1 MHIDSIKNG
10 IVLDHIKAGKA
21 MELYRVL
28 ELNKLECSVAVLMNV
43 PSQKMGRK
51 DMIKIAEDYEVDLG
65 ILGYIDPGITVNI
78 IKDGEL
84 VEKKKLSLPEK
95 LINVIICKNPRCI
108 TTVESALD
116 QHFILKDRAR
126 GIYRCRFCDAE
137 RKSKA
142 LR

>member
-65 ILGYIDPGITVNI
+65 ILGYIDPGITVDVI
-78 IKDGEL
+78 RDSKL
-84 VEKKKLSLPEK
+84 VEKRHVDLPET
-95 LINVIICKNPRCI
+95 LHGVLRCKNPRCI
-108 TTVESALD
+108 TSVEQELSQEFMLT
-116 QHFILKDRAR
+116 DRENR
-126 GIYRCRFCDAE
+126 VYRCIYCEA
-137 RKSKA
+137 KA
-142 LR
+142 N

>member
-43 PSQKMGRK
+43 PSQKMSRK

-78 IKDGEL
+78 IRDGAL
-84 VEKKKLSLPEK
+84 VEKHTVDLPEK
-95 LINVIICKNPRCI
+95 ITGYLKCNNPRCI
-108 TTVESALD
+108 TTTEQELQQVFKLA
-116 QHFILKDRAR
+116 DRETAT
-126 GIYRCRFCDAE
+126 YRCIYCEAE
-137 RKSKA
+137 HK
-142 LR
+142 

>member
-28 ELNKLECSVAVLMNV
+28 ALNKLECSVAVLMNV

-78 IKDGEL
+78 IRDGEL
-84 VEKKKLSLPEK
+84 VEKHTVDLPDK
-95 LINVIICKNPRCI
+95 ITGYLKCNNPRCI
-108 TTVESALD
+108 TTTEQELQQVFKLANRETAT
-116 QHFILKDRAR
+116 
-126 GIYRCRFCDAE
+126 YRCIYCEAE
-137 RKSKA
+137 HK
-142 LR
+142 

>member
-78 IKDGEL
+78 IRDGEL
-84 VEKKKLSLPEK
+84 VEKHTVDLPEK
-95 LINVIICKNPRCI
+95 ITGYLKCNNPRCI
-108 TTVESALD
+108 TTTEQELQQVFKLANRETAT
-116 QHFILKDRAR
+116 
-126 GIYRCRFCDAE
+126 YRCIYGEAE
-137 RKSKA
+137 HK
-142 LR
+142 

>member
-78 IKDGEL
+78 IRDGEL
-84 VEKKKLSLPEK
+84 VEKHTVDLPDK
-95 LINVIICKNPRCI
+95 ITGYLKCNNPRCI
-108 TTVESALD
+108 TTTEQELQQVFKLANRETAT
-116 QHFILKDRAR
+116 
-126 GIYRCRFCDAE
+126 YRCIYCEAE
-137 RKSKA
+137 Y
-142 LR
+142 

>member
-28 ELNKLECSVAVLMNV
+28 ALNKLECSVAVLMNV

-78 IKDGEL
+78 IRDGEL
-84 VEKKKLSLPEK
+84 VEKHTVDLPEK
-95 LINVIICKNPRCI
+95 ITGYLRCNNPRCI
-108 TTVESALD
+108 TTTEQELQQVFKLANRETAT
-116 QHFILKDRAR
+116 
-126 GIYRCRFCDAE
+126 YRCIYCEAE
-137 RKSKA
+137 HK
-142 LR
+142 

>member
-28 ELNKLECSVAVLMNV
+28 ALNKLECSVAVLMNV

-78 IKDGEL
+78 IRDGAL
-84 VEKKKLSLPEK
+84 VEKHTVDLPEK
-95 LINVIICKNPRCI
+95 ITGYLKCNNPRCI
-108 TTVESALD
+108 TTTEQELQQVFKLANRETAT
-116 QHFILKDRAR
+116 
-126 GIYRCRFCDAE
+126 YRCIYC
-137 RKSKA
+137 
-142 LR
+142 